1 MRETCHPVGY
11 LEGSYVRPEYRRQGW
26 ARRLLEAGQDW
37 ARSLGCRE
45 FASDCSLN
53 NTGSIDF
60 HEKTGFAIANRIV
73 CFQKTLPLSIE
84 GIKSPAPASAGAGL
98 FHIPLQPQQG
108 GQQSQEEGQRQHQ
121 EPLPEHPPRGHGG
134 YSASWRPMARRE
146 SMTPASGAPQQMT
159 LSHTRLRPLSQQSC
173 SQLCIHSP
181 LPHP

>member
-11 LEGSYVRPEYRRQGW
+11 LEGIYVRPEYRRQGW

-45 FASDCSLN
+45 FASTCSLN

-60 HEKTGFAIANRIV
+60 HEKPASPSQTASSVFR
-73 CFQKTLPLSIE
+73 KDYK
-84 GIKSPAPASAGAGL
+84 KSPAPASAGAGL

-121 EPLPEHPPRGHGG
+121 EPLPEHPPGGHGG